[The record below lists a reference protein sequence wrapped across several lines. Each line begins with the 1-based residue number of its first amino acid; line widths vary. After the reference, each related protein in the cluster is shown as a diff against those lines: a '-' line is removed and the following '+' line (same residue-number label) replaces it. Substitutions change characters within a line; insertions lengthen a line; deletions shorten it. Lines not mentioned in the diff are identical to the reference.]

1 MGEGEKN
8 LHTSKALSGGN
19 RFQLPD
25 TRHCLMNWDE
35 KRKNPR
41 FKASEN
47 ALAASGDDPYTLMDL
62 SAGGVGVRFYGAQ
75 PLPNEIHLDL
85 FFLNRELVLTGIRCK
100 KVFEARI
107 DKGQAGQMP
116 EWHVGLQFEYPDPKM
131 LKKLKNFRW
140 TED

>member
-1 MGEGEKN
+1 
-8 LHTSKALSGGN
+8 
-19 RFQLPD
+19 
-25 TRHCLMNWDE
+25 MNWDE
-35 KRKNPR
+35 KRKQPR
-41 FKASEN
+41 FRASEN

-62 SAGGVGVRFYGAQ
+62 SAGGVGIRFCGDQ

-85 FFLNRELVLTGIRCK
+85 FFLNRELALTGIRCK

-116 EWHVGLQFEYPDPKM
+116 EWHVGLQFEDPGPEM
-131 LKKLKNFRW
+131 LKLLRYFRW